1 MSHVEIAHDGT
12 VAILTMHREKVH
24 AINEAVANELRAALD
39 RLRTDS
45 SVRALVLTGHGHF
58 FSFGLDVP
66 ELYDYPKERFTD
78 FLTTFTNV
86 YVAIYGYP
94 KPVIAA
100 INGHAIAGGCML
112 AIACDRRLMA
122 EGKGKIS
129 LNEITFGATVFAG
142 STEILRALVGQR
154 RAEQIMMQGTMYN
167 AHQAYEIG
175 IVDRISKPD
184 ALMSEALNEAH
195 ELGERESAVYVSM
208 KRLLRGPVIE
218 TIHLRESQSINEFV
232 DIWYS
237 ESTRKQLKGI
247 IIRE

>member
-1 MSHVEIAHDGT
+1 MSHVEITNDGA
-12 VAILTMHREKVH
+12 VAILTLRRGKVN
-24 AINEAVANELRAALD
+24 AINEAVANELKAAFD
-39 RLRTDS
+39 RLRKDD
-45 SVRALVLTGHGHF
+45 SVRALVLTGHGKF

-78 FLTTFTNV
+78 FLVTFTSA
-86 YVAIYGYP
+86 YFAIYGYP

-154 RAEQIMMQGTMYN
+154 RAEQVMMQGTMFD
-167 AHQAYEIG
+167 AHQAFEIG
-175 IVDRISKPD
+175 IVDRISDPD
-184 ALMSEALNEAH
+184 VLMTEALDEAR
-195 ELGERESAVYVSM
+195 ELGARESAVYGSM
-208 KRLLRGPVIE
+208 KRLLRDPIME
-218 TIHLRESQSINEFV
+218 TIRLRERQSINEFV

-237 ESTRKQLKGI
+237 EQTREQLKGI